1 MPKMTPT
8 FTQPSTTTAWQV
20 TPLERHLARQT
31 YWDAATQTLLVDARG
46 WLKDQPGV
54 VDGVITVPGWDA
66 MMLSK
71 ASIPRYPEH
80 LKVLAWP
87 DHGALKDWRKPIPA
101 WVWQSCAMFPSHQL
115 RLLHFVG
122 RYPQLLEL
130 LDHSPVLAWQL
141 VGSDLS
147 ESDVVAL
154 LQGKQTDLMAE
165 LGWPG
170 KREALAFLR
179 KLRLRFVNDELADSV
194 ETCLLDDSRLQ
205 ALQALPRV
213 NSMALALAARF
224 PQWIGTR
231 LHLSL
236 AQQPCRPMQCQSLL
250 ALLQDMTDLMAA
262 LELPDSEREK
272 VTQCRYLVEVEQL
285 YRLWADLP
293 LLVDTEFDQTVSQL
307 QLTERPRL
315 LETQSEWEAL
325 GRLQQHAW
333 WVDWDQASEQG
344 DQLYAFVQQGVV
356 QAARIDPEKRL
367 SAPAKALKKL
377 RQNDNALPEA
387 QAWSKWHLWL
397 AGQSPKED

>member
-1 MPKMTPT
+1 
-8 FTQPSTTTAWQV
+8 
-20 TPLERHLARQT
+20 LERHLARQT
-31 YWDAATQTLLVDARG
+31 YWDAPTQTLLIDGRG

-66 MMLSK
+66 MMLSREP
-71 ASIPRYPEH
+71 IPRYPAQMH
-80 LKVLAWP
+80 VLAWP
-87 DHGALKDWRKPIPA
+87 DHGALKAWRKPIPN
-101 WVWQSCAMFPSHQL
+101 WVWQSCAMFPTHQL

-141 VGSDLS
+141 VSAELD
-147 ESDVVAL
+147 EADVVAL

-194 ETCLLDDSRLQ
+194 ATCLLDESRLD

-231 LHLSL
+231 LHVSL

-250 ALLQDMTDLMAA
+250 ALLQDTNDLMNA
-262 LELPDSEREK
+262 LDLPESERAR

-285 YRLWADLP
+285 YQRWADLP
-293 LLVDTEFDQTVSQL
+293 TLSASEFDRTLDDLALS
-307 QLTERPRL
+307 EHPRL
-315 LETQSEWEAL
+315 LSEQADWDRL
-325 GRLQQHAW
+325 SRLQRHAW
-333 WVDWDQASEQG
+333 WVDWARAEQG
-344 DQLYAFVQQGVV
+344 QVQLYAFAESGQV
-356 QAARIDPEKRL
+356 QAALVDATKRL
-367 SAPAKALKKL
+367 SAPEAALITL
-377 RQNDNALPEA
+377 RGLDNALPEA

-397 AGQSPKED
+397 VGQSPTQA